1 MSEILDAKESA
12 ILVIDMQKDF
22 CYSSGSLFVEWSKK
36 IVDDLNE
43 LLKRGRER
51 GVSIAFTQDWHSPDD
66 PEFSVWGKHCVA
78 RTTGAEIIDELPKG
92 GHKIKSR
99 HYNKFEESD
108 LDSYL
113 KQRKIKN
120 LLFTGVFTNMC
131 VLYTATD
138 ATTKGYRVIILK
150 NCVAAPSDYEHEYGL
165 YHLSLLKAEITT
177 SKDIKF
183 E

>member
-1 MSEILDAKESA
+1 
-12 ILVIDMQKDF
+12 
-22 CYSSGSLFVEWSKK
+22 
-36 IVDDLNE
+36 
-43 LLKRGRER
+43 
-51 GVSIAFTQDWHSPDD
+51 
-66 PEFSVWGKHCVA
+66 
-78 RTTGAEIIDELPKG
+78 

-131 VLYTATD
+131 VLYTATN

-177 SKDIKF
+177 SKSIKL